1 MESRVQKAIENHSK
15 GYNCA
20 QAIVCTYCDL
30 FGMNE
35 EDAFKLSEAFGAGM
49 GNMNGP
55 CGAVSGLYMLAGLK
69 KSSGSIENGMTKSQ
83 TYKDVN
89 QLGDE
94 FVEMNKTLICR
105 ELKGLDGTG
114 MKRTCS
120 GCIED
125 AAKLVE
131 KYLIDK

>member
-1 MESRVQKAIENHSK
+1 MESRVQKAIENHNK

-69 KSSGSIENGMTKSQ
+69 KSSGSLENGMTKV
-83 TYKDVN
+83 THIN
-89 QLGDE
+89 
-94 FVEMNKTLICR
+94 M
-105 ELKGLDGTG
+105 
-114 MKRTCS
+114 
-120 GCIED
+120 
-125 AAKLVE
+125 
-131 KYLIDK
+131 